1 MRQFTITTFTLL
13 LLWNC
18 NNFPKE
24 NGTIESPDP
33 IEEDFDPSVGSR
45 NTKNEWNYR
54 EVKRNYLD
62 SIKADI
68 CSTEDLEFIN
78 LYPIIDSIASD
89 KYENSIIAEALKAL
103 DFKETNWERG
113 NWMKG
118 PRIVRLT
125 MSNLQCECQVDKLYY
140 STAQEGKYKVTERIA
155 CNETSR

>member
-1 MRQFTITTFTLL
+1 MRHFTITTITLL

-24 NGTIESPDP
+24 NGIVEISDL
-33 IEEDFDPSVGSR
+33 IEEDFDQSVESR
-45 NTKNEWNYR
+45 NIENEWNYR
-54 EVKRNYLD
+54 EVKRNHLD
-62 SIKADI
+62 TLMVDI

-89 KYENSIIAEALKAL
+89 KYENSFIAEALKAL

-118 PRIVRLT
+118 PRIVSLT

-140 STAQEGKYKVTERIA
+140 STAQNGKYKVTERIA

>member
-1 MRQFTITTFTLL
+1 MRHFTLTSITLL

-18 NNFPKE
+18 NNFPKK
-24 NGTIESPDP
+24 NGTVESPDL
-33 IEEDFDPSVGSR
+33 IEEDFDQSVESS
-45 NTKNEWNYR
+45 NTENEWNYR

-68 CSTEDLEFIN
+68 CSTEEIEFIN
-78 LYPIIDSIASD
+78 LYPIIDSIAYD
-89 KYENSIIAEALKAL
+89 KYEKSIIAEALKTL
-103 DFKETNWERG
+103 DFKVTNWERG

-118 PRIVRLT
+118 PRIVSLT

-140 STAQEGKYKVTERIA
+140 STAQEGKYKVTERIT